1 MEENDYLRQ
10 PLKPVEIRERMSVNE
25 LVGQLSAYQGKNLA
39 IACDIFGRM
48 LDEKDLT
55 IFMGFSGAMVPA
67 GMRSVMTYLI
77 RKHYI
82 DCLVSTGANL
92 FHDCHEA
99 LGFSHYVGTHLADDN
114 ELYKHSIDRIYDVYA
129 SEKQFRITDHF
140 MMEAVKSLGS
150 EKAYSTAEFLSAL
163 GKELR
168 PKAKNDSILVAAYEE
183 KIPIFCPAIGDS
195 SLMYVPA
202 IEKMKGNPS
211 ITIDAVKD
219 VAEICEL
226 AKGADKTGVI
236 YVGGGTPKNYV
247 QQIEMIL
254 SVGGIEKGGH
264 EYAIQITTDS
274 PQWGGLSGC
283 TLEEAQSWG
292 KIAEKAKKV
301 MVYCDATIALPIL
314 TASVAEKR
322 AGAPRVKP

>member
-1 MEENDYLRQ
+1 MEGKDYLRQ
-10 PLKPVEIRERMSVNE
+10 PLKPVEIKEKMTVNE

-39 IACDIFGRM
+39 TACDIFARM
-48 LDEKDLT
+48 LEEKDLT
-55 IFMGFSGAMVPA
+55 IFLGLAGAMVPA
-67 GMRSVMTYLI
+67 GMRSVVTYLI

-99 LGFSHYVGTHLADDN
+99 LGFSHYIGTHLADDN
-114 ELYKHSIDRIYDVYA
+114 ELYRHSIDRIYDVYG

-140 MMEAVKSLGS
+140 MMEAVKSLDGA
-150 EKAYSTAEFLSAL
+150 KAYSTAEFLAEL
-163 GKELR
+163 GKQLKE
-168 PKAKNDSILVAAYEE
+168 KAKNDSILIAAYEE

-202 IEKMKGNPS
+202 IEKMRGNKS
-211 ITIDAVKD
+211 VTIDAVKD

-226 AKGADKTGVI
+226 AKKADKTGVI
-236 YVGGGTPKNYV
+236 YIGGGTPKNYV

-254 SVGGIEKGGH
+254 SVGGVEKGGH
-264 EYAIQITTDS
+264 EYAIQVTTDS

-292 KIAEKAKKV
+292 KISKKAKKV
-301 MVYCDATIALPIL
+301 MVYCDATIALPVL
-314 TASVAEKR
+314 VASVAEKR
-322 AGAPRVKP
+322 AGAPRKHG